1 MSTIARLLVLFATL
15 AAGAPA
21 SRHPITHENVFL
33 MTRTSRPVVSPDG
46 RWILYNVAQP
56 SYDPAQS
63 SSDLWIVAPDGASPP
78 RRLTATKE
86 AESGAAWSPDSQR
99 IAFGAKRE
107 GDAAEQIYVVA
118 ASGGEAKRMTAG
130 ATGASNPRWGP
141 CGKAVLFEGRGR
153 SGPPRRQGDRARV
166 RDDADPRLEHVARR
180 RETARV
186 RAGDRRPARRGL
198 ARGHAPGRDARLRR
212 RVHRRRR
219 HAHLAGGVGARR
231 KDDRLRRR

>member
-1 MSTIARLLVLFATL
+1 MSTLARFL
-15 AAGAPA
+15 ACAAALAVAAPA
-21 SRHPITHENVFL
+21 AVKHPITHENVFL

-118 ASGGEAKRMTAG
+118 ASGGEAKRMTAV
-130 ATGASNPRWGP
+130 ATGASNPRWRP
-141 CGKAVLFEGRGR
+141 DGKAMLFESAVR
-153 SGPPRRQGDRARV
+153 SGPP
-166 RDDADPRLEHVARR
+166 ADKS
-180 RETARV
+180 TAR
-186 RAGDRRPARRGL
+186 AFETMPI
-198 ARGHAPGRDARLRR
+198 
-212 RVHRRRR
+212 RVWNTW
-219 HAHLAGGVGARR
+219 LDGA
-231 KDDRLRRR
+231 KPHVFV